1 MLETIRIE
9 SKTKEDALAKG
20 LEQLNVREDETFYYF
35 EETEGGL
42 FKGKRYV
49 AVITTKYAV
58 KDFIKEFLNEL
69 ANKMNTKFNIEI
81 KENEHGF
88 SVIII
93 SDDNAALIGKDGRTL
108 NSIQTILRQALRKHG
123 RFDIKVNID
132 ISNYKARRE
141 KNITF
146 EVRNIC
152 KEVISTKIDAKL
164 DPMNSYERR
173 IVHTVVS
180 EFDNLL
186 TESEGIAP
194 NRYVVIKYKED

>member
-194 NRYVVIKYKED
+194 NR